1 MYIAIYLK
9 TKKNKKNIMAKD
21 KKRVDLQANE
31 RLEIN
36 IVISKYTNIFSIEKV
51 LKAVLPKLKIN
62 QKPWIE
68 AMKQIIKD
76 YEN

>member
-1 MYIAIYLK
+1 MAKRIK
-9 TKKNKKNIMAKD
+9 TKGI
-21 KKRVDLQANE
+21 QGSQ
-31 RLEIN
+31 RLEIQS
-36 IVISKYTNIFSIEKV
+36 IISKYNNFFEEEEILIS
-51 LKAVLPKLKIN
+51 VLPKLKIN